1 MADRPTARDD
11 DRLPWLEPVGEGQ
24 RTRARKPVSRTA
36 LIGLLVAFFG
46 IGLALAFSL
55 GYRFAKPAAD
65 APAPTTAQPVARQ
78 PEPAASVAIPLSPPA
93 AAPLIEP
100 VGPQPLIEPPV
111 AEAPTAKAVTAKPA
125 IKKARTAK
133 AKAKKRPTKRR
144 PILRPFDLTPRP
156 PPPAARWRPP
166 SIPPQSGRVIQLGA
180 YSTTRQA
187 ESAWRSIAWRYPY
200 LRTRQ
205 KVVVPTQ
212 KVGGWTYYRL
222 RLSTETQAQSLVLC
236 QHLQAKGQS
245 CIVIY

>member
-24 RTRARKPVSRTA
+24 RARARKPVSRTA
-36 LIGLLVAFFG
+36 LVGLLVAFFG

-55 GYRFAKPAAD
+55 GYRFAKPPAD
-65 APAPTTAQPVARQ
+65 APALTKA
-78 PEPAASVAIPLSPPA
+78 EPQTERTASVNIPLSP
-93 AAPLIEP
+93 AAPVPIIEEIT
-100 VGPQPLIEPPV
+100 PQPLIEPPT
-111 AEAPTAKAVTAKPA
+111 AQAPSPKVVTAKPA

-133 AKAKKRPTKRR
+133 AKARKRTTKGK
-144 PILRPFDLTPRP
+144 PILRPFDLTRRPP
-156 PPPAARWRPP
+156 PPPAASWRPP
-166 SIPPQSGRVIQLGA
+166 SIAPQSGRVIQLGA

-187 ESAWRSIAWRYPY
+187 ESAWRSIAWRHPY

-222 RLSTETQAQSLVLC
+222 RLSTETQAQSLVIC
-236 QHLQAKGQS
+236 QQLQAKGQS